1 MPAMYLNVSF
11 ASFFLAMVLYAGGL
25 LFANKALPLLA
36 KYLMAC
42 GIIGLSLYIGMRWQ
56 IAGRPPFSNMFE
68 SLVVLGWA
76 IAVVSVFIDIK
87 YRVKNV
93 SALTALMSLLTI
105 GYASLLDKEIAP
117 LLPALK
123 SNWLTIHVLT
133 CFIGYAALTAAFVS
147 SAVLLCRK
155 KEDTMLDIISY
166 KMIASGFLFLAIGII
181 SGAVWANSAWGTYWS
196 WDPKETWSLITW
208 FIYAIYLHTRL
219 RRGWK
224 GKKAALVSVIGF
236 LAMFFTYFGVNYLLS
251 GLHSYAN

>member
-1 MPAMYLNVSF
+1 MSSLCLNLSF
-11 ASFFLAMVLYAGGL
+11 GAYFAAMVLYAASVFFEHKRL
-25 LFANKALPLLA
+25 LVLA
-36 KYLMAC
+36 RFFIVC
-42 GIIGLSLYIGMRWQ
+42 GILSLSLYIGMRWQ
-56 IAGRPPFSNMFE
+56 IADRPPFSNMFE
-68 SLVVLGWA
+68 SLVVLSWA
-76 IAVVSVFIDIK
+76 IAIVSIFIDIK
-87 YRVKNV
+87 YRIKNI
-93 SALTALMSLLTI
+93 SALTALMSLLAI
-105 GYASLLDKEIAP
+105 GCASLLDKEIAP

-133 CFIGYAALTAAFVS
+133 CFIGYAALTVSFVS

-155 KEDTMLDIISY
+155 EEDAAIDIISY
-166 KMIASGFLFLAIGII
+166 KMIAFGFLFLALGII

-224 GKKAALVSVIGF
+224 GKKAAWVSVIGF
-236 LAMFFTYFGVNYLLS
+236 LAMLFTYFGVNYLLS